1 MRSLIFSRINQS
13 SFSNR
18 ALSLISGF
26 AIGAVATIGVSY
38 YWFEEA
44 ERSRAVYMAE
54 VTRPDLIV
62 PLGDLNKDDLQDYIV
77 IDSWKDKEG
86 TNSELGRYTI
96 FLGSQN
102 GLSYPLNKSSLSETE
117 QARIKKSAEE
127 MAALKLSLALP
138 RKNN

>member
-1 MRSLIFSRINQS
+1 MTLHAKPYSAVINWHS
-13 SFSNR
+13 
-18 ALSLISGF
+18 
-26 AIGAVATIGVSY
+26 TC
-38 YWFEEA
+38 
-44 ERSRAVYMAE
+44 
-54 VTRPDLIV
+54 
-62 PLGDLNKDDLQDYIV
+62 
-77 IDSWKDKEG
+77 
-86 TNSELGRYTI
+86 GRYTI